1 MDLRLK
7 KLEGDADSAGKAPA
21 RAHVSRDRGQARDE
35 GLRLL
40 PRSRALDDYWRKGA
54 TKRVSGPGSK
64 DVRYPMRAR
73 YCREPRE
80 ERKIWHARLRNV
92 SGDESGPPAGR
103 VKDNPAHFLA
113 LVTYPAIWS
122 FPQQIFCCLSCC
134 SKVTFNHIIS
144 HEAATFGQIA
154 HSALCPMPLR
164 ETVSGDGHRARRLI
178 SSDFKMY
185 AR

>member
-7 KLEGDADSAGKAPA
+7 KLEDDADNAGKAPA

-54 TKRVSGPGSK
+54 IKRASGPGSK

-103 VKDNPAHFLA
+103 VKDNPAHTSWRWLPTLRFGPSHNKSFA
-113 LVTYPAIWS
+113 ACPAAQKS
-122 FPQQIFCCLSCC
+122 PSTTSSPMKLQ
-134 SKVTFNHIIS
+134 
-144 HEAATFGQIA
+144 
-154 HSALCPMPLR
+154 HSAPNFTQRCLPDAAPRNCL
-164 ETVSGDGHRARRLI
+164 G
-178 SSDFKMY
+178 
-185 AR
+185 